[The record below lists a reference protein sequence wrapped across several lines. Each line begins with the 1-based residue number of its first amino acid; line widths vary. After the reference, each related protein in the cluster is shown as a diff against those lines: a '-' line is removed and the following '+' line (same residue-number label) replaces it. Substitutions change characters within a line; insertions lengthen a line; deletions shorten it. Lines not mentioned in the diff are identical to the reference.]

1 MQETSIPPDP
11 GFVVDWQLA
20 DDAGGLIDLSA
31 AEAEVVLPDD
41 AELRWG
47 VRPRSLA

>member
-20 DDAGGLIDLSA
+20 DDPARVIDLSA
-31 AEAEVVLPDD
+31 AESEVILPDE
-41 AELRWG
+41 ATIRSSVG
-47 VRPRSLA
+47 RP